1 MASLSNLGCH
11 SMHNLNITATYGILQ
26 YEKKKLLNNNI
37 ITSITYAIFVGDIAN
52 RNIQNSDTAGHE
64 IRKQS

>member
-1 MASLSNLGCH
+1 MGFYN
-11 SMHNLNITATYGILQ
+11 TK
-26 YEKKKLLNNNI
+26 KKKLLYINI